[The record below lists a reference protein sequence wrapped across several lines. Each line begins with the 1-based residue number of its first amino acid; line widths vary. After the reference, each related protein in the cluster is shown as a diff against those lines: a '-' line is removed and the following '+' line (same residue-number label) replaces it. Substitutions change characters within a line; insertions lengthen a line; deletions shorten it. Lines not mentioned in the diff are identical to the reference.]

1 MWPPDT
7 SFAGC
12 AILSPDLLCTDISNA
27 RIATIKP
34 GSKRDS
40 GLLYD
45 GADRISAVNRPRKGL
60 HREVLVLPAMAE
72 RWPSLATR

>member
-1 MWPPDT
+1 MSPPDT
-7 SFAGC
+7 SSAGC
-12 AILSPDLLCTDISNA
+12 AILSPDPLSTDISNA

-34 GSKRDS
+34 GSKSDS

-45 GADRISAVNRPRKGL
+45 GTDRISAVNRPRKGL

-72 RWPSLATR
+72 GWGSSARR